1 MKEPII
7 KVLEHTMKYG
17 LLFWLIL
24 GVIYVVLFGMMGIF
38 EDDFG
43 RTVSLVLGFVYVA
56 FGIYCTFVFSYKKE
70 NIILGYAFI
79 IYKIENADSLV
90 KIKTMYVDDF
100 CVDEN
105 YKHQGIGTKLFD
117 FLKDEAKKQNC
128 YNITL
133 NVYNF
138 NKSAKAFYEKQQLK
152 ELKTYMEL
160 IVK

>member
-1 MKEPII
+1 MKIVKATINDINQIEKLLYQVHKVHSDARPDLFIAGKKKYNKEELIKIINNENTPI
-7 KVLEHTMKYG
+7 
-17 LLFWLIL
+17 
-24 GVIYVVLFGMMGIF
+24 
-38 EDDFG
+38 
-43 RTVSLVLGFVYVA
+43 FV
-56 FGIYCTFVFSYKKE
+56 YKKE
-70 NIILGYAFI
+70 NIILGYAFV
-79 IYKIENADSLV
+79 IYKIENSDSLV
-90 KIKTMYVDDF
+90 NIKTMYVDDF

-138 NKSAKAFYEKQQLK
+138 NKAAKAFYEKQQLK

>member
-1 MKEPII
+1 MKII
-7 KVLEHTMKYG
+7 KATINDIDQIEKLLYQVHKVHSDARADLFIAGKKKYNKEE
-17 LLFWLIL
+17 LIK
-24 GVIYVVLFGMMGIF
+24 IINNENTPIF
-38 EDDFG
+38 
-43 RTVSLVLGFVYVA
+43 V
-56 FGIYCTFVFSYKKE
+56 YKKE

-133 NVYNF
+133 NVYSF
-138 NKSAKAFYEKQQLK
+138 NKAAKAFYEKQQLK

>member
-1 MKEPII
+1 MEII
-7 KVLEHTMKYG
+7 KATTNDIDQIEKLLYQVHKVHSDARADLFIAGKKKYNKEE
-17 LLFWLIL
+17 LIK
-24 GVIYVVLFGMMGIF
+24 IINNENTPIF
-38 EDDFG
+38 
-43 RTVSLVLGFVYVA
+43 V
-56 FGIYCTFVFSYKKE
+56 YKKE

-133 NVYNF
+133 NVYSF
-138 NKSAKAFYEKQQLK
+138 NKAAKAFYEKQQLK

>member
-1 MKEPII
+1 MKII
-7 KVLEHTMKYG
+7 KATINDIDQIEKLLYQVHKVHSDARPDLFIVDKKKYNKEE
-17 LLFWLIL
+17 LIK
-24 GVIYVVLFGMMGIF
+24 IINNENTPIF
-38 EDDFG
+38 
-43 RTVSLVLGFVYVA
+43 V
-56 FGIYCTFVFSYKKE
+56 YKKE

-133 NVYNF
+133 NVYSF
-138 NKSAKAFYEKQQLK
+138 NKAAKAFYEKQQLK

>member
-1 MKEPII
+1 MKII
-7 KVLEHTMKYG
+7 KATINDIEQIENLLYQVHKVHSDARADLFITGKKKYNKK
-17 LLFWLIL
+17 
-24 GVIYVVLFGMMGIF
+24 
-38 EDDFG
+38 E
-43 RTVSLVLGFVYVA
+43 LVKIINNENTPIFVY
-56 FGIYCTFVFSYKKE
+56 KDDD
-70 NIILGYAFI
+70 IILGYAFI

-117 FLKDEAKKQNC
+117 FLKDEARKQNC

-133 NVYNF
+133 NVYSF
-138 NKSAKAFYEKQQLK
+138 NKAAKAFYEKQQLK

>member
-1 MKEPII
+1 MKITKATINDIDQIEKLLYQVHKVHSDARPDLFIVDKKKYNKEELIKIINNENTPI
-7 KVLEHTMKYG
+7 
-17 LLFWLIL
+17 
-24 GVIYVVLFGMMGIF
+24 
-38 EDDFG
+38 
-43 RTVSLVLGFVYVA
+43 FV
-56 FGIYCTFVFSYKKE
+56 YKKE

-133 NVYNF
+133 NVYSF
-138 NKSAKAFYEKQQLK
+138 NKAAKAFYEKQQLK

>member
-1 MKEPII
+1 MKII
-7 KVLEHTMKYG
+7 KATINDIDQIEKLLYQVHKVHSDARADLFIAGKKKYNKEE
-17 LLFWLIL
+17 LVKI
-24 GVIYVVLFGMMGIF
+24 INNESTPIF
-38 EDDFG
+38 
-43 RTVSLVLGFVYVA
+43 V
-56 FGIYCTFVFSYKKE
+56 YKKE

-90 KIKTMYVDDF
+90 KIKTMYVNDF

-133 NVYNF
+133 NVYSF
-138 NKSAKAFYEKQQLK
+138 NKAAKAFYEKQQLK

>member
-1 MKEPII
+1 MKII
-7 KVLEHTMKYG
+7 KATIKDIDQIEKLLYQVHKVHSDARADLFIAGKKKYNKEE
-17 LLFWLIL
+17 LIK
-24 GVIYVVLFGMMGIF
+24 IINNENTPIF
-38 EDDFG
+38 
-43 RTVSLVLGFVYVA
+43 V
-56 FGIYCTFVFSYKKE
+56 YKKE

-133 NVYNF
+133 NVYSF
-138 NKSAKAFYEKQQLK
+138 NKVAKAFYEKQQLK

>member
-1 MKEPII
+1 MKII
-7 KVLEHTMKYG
+7 KATTNDIDQIEKLLYQVHKVHSDARADLFIAGKKKYNKDE
-17 LLFWLIL
+17 I
-24 GVIYVVLFGMMGIF
+24 INIINN
-38 EDDFG
+38 EN
-43 RTVSLVLGFVYVA
+43 TPIFVY
-56 FGIYCTFVFSYKKE
+56 KDE
-70 NIILGYAFI
+70 DIILGYAFI

-90 KIKTMYVDDF
+90 NIKTMYVDDF

-117 FLKDEAKKQNC
+117 FLKIEAKKQNC

-138 NKSAKAFYEKQQLK
+138 NKVAKAFYEKQQLQ

>member
-1 MKEPII
+1 MKII
-7 KVLEHTMKYG
+7 KATTNDIDQIEKLLYQVHKVHSDARPDLFIVDKKKYNKEE
-17 LLFWLIL
+17 LIK
-24 GVIYVVLFGMMGIF
+24 IINNENTPIF
-38 EDDFG
+38 
-43 RTVSLVLGFVYVA
+43 V
-56 FGIYCTFVFSYKKE
+56 YKKE

-133 NVYNF
+133 NVYSF
-138 NKSAKAFYEKQQLK
+138 NKAAKAFYEKQQLK

>member
-1 MKEPII
+1 MKII
-7 KVLEHTMKYG
+7 KATINDIEQIEKLLYQVHKVHSDARPDLFIAGKKKYNK
-17 LLFWLIL
+17 
-24 GVIYVVLFGMMGIF
+24 
-38 EDDFG
+38 EE
-43 RTVSLVLGFVYVA
+43 LVNIINNKNTPIFVY
-56 FGIYCTFVFSYKKE
+56 KDE
-70 NIILGYAFI
+70 DIILGYAFI

-90 KIKTMYVDDF
+90 NIKTMYVDDF

-117 FLKDEAKKQNC
+117 FLKIEAKKQNC

-138 NKSAKAFYEKQQLK
+138 NKAAKAFYEKQQLQ